1 MKPFRFSLQAV
12 LTIRVNQ
19 ERKALESFAQAQ
31 RALEAAETRFRAIRN
46 DIDEL
51 HGARRDVLRK
61 MAVSE
66 SLQQM
71 QHGLRALQERI
82 IGAQADVQKERAVV
96 ADRSRTLL
104 EARKRREVVE
114 KLYHKRR
121 ATHAIQAVRAEQ
133 RVLDDFATLKG
144 VGGLAMKWR

>member
-19 ERKALESFAQAQ
+19 ERKALEAFALAQ
-31 RALEAAETRFRAIRN
+31 RALETAEARFQAIRN

-66 SLQQM
+66 NLQQM
-71 QHGLRALQERI
+71 QHGLRALKERI
-82 IGAQADVQKERAVV
+82 IGAQAEVERERAVV
-96 ADRSRTLL
+96 ADRSRALL
-104 EARKRREVVE
+104 DARKNREVIE

-121 ATHAIQAVRAEQ
+121 ATHTIQTARTDQRA
-133 RVLDDFATLKG
+133 LDDFATIKS